1 MSMYLKLAWRNI
13 WRNKR
18 RTLITVSSIMFAVVF
33 ALFVESIERGAHD
46 LMIENMTRFHTGY
59 MQVQDFRYKNEPSLD
74 NSFYYENDIDEW
86 AGENGHRIDFA
97 IPRIETFMLAAGEEQ
112 TRGAIVMGTDLAAEN
127 RLNDLEDRLVDGRF
141 FEPGE
146 GAAVLGGGL
155 AHRLDLA
162 VGDTLVLLG
171 QGRFGMTA
179 AGKFEVAGLIRHP
192 LREMNNQIV
201 YISLPDAQ
209 WLLSAE
215 DHITALLVT
224 PDHVRYTE
232 PVAEM
237 LRSGFDNDELRV
249 LTWPEMMPELLEA
262 LAFDRAS
269 TRVMMI
275 ILYVVIGFGIFGTI
289 LTMTLERIREFGIL
303 LSVGMQ
309 RLKLALVVFIET
321 FFISVL
327 GVMIGFVL
335 GFFIILYFHFNPI
348 RLGGDME
355 AVVQEWGIEP
365 IMPAAL
371 APEIFI
377 WQGMIIFILA
387 TVICLYPGIKIFTL
401 NILDSARN

>member
-1 MSMYLKLAWRNI
+1 MYLKLAWRNI

-33 ALFVESIERGAHD
+33 ALFLESLERGAHN
-46 LMIENMTRFHTGY
+46 LMVENMTRFHTGY
-59 MQVQDFRYKNEPSLD
+59 MQVQDYRYKDEPSLD
-74 NSFYYENDIDEW
+74 NSFHYDGDIEEW
-86 AGENGHRIDFA
+86 MGEDGHLVAFT

-112 TRGAIVMGTDLAAEN
+112 TRGAMVIGTDLAGEN

-141 FEPGE
+141 FEPGD
-146 GAAVLGGGL
+146 GYSVLGEGL
-155 AHRLDLA
+155 ARRLDLA

-179 AGKFEVAGLIRHP
+179 SGKFAVSGLLRHP

-224 PDHVRYTE
+224 PEHARHTMA
-232 PVAEM
+232 VAEM
-237 LRSGFDNDELRV
+237 LRGGFDNDELRV
-249 LTWPEMMPELLEA
+249 LTWSEMMPELLEA
-262 LAFDRAS
+262 LEFDRVT
-269 TRVMMI
+269 TRAMML

-289 LTMTLERIREFGIL
+289 LTMTLERLREFGIL
-303 LSVGMQ
+303 ISVGMH

-321 FFISVL
+321 FIISVI
-327 GVMIGFVL
+327 GVFAGFVL
-335 GFFIILYFHFNPI
+335 GLFPILYFHYNPI
-348 RLGGDME
+348 RLTTDME

-365 IMPAAL
+365 VMPAAI
-371 APEIFI
+371 APDIFL
-377 WQGMIIFILA
+377 WQGMVIFLI
-387 TVICLYPGIKIFTL
+387 TMVICLYPGIRIFTL
-401 NILDSARN
+401 DILKHARS

>member
-1 MSMYLKLAWRNI
+1 M
-13 WRNKR
+13 
-18 RTLITVSSIMFAVVF
+18 ITVSSIMFAVVF

-46 LMIENMTRFHTGY
+46 LMVDNMTRFHTGY
-59 MQVQDFRYKNEPSLD
+59 MQVQDYRYKNEPSLD
-74 NSFYYENDIDEW
+74 NAFYYDNDISDW
-86 AGENGHRIDFA
+86 IGENGHRIAFA
-97 IPRIETFMLAAGEEQ
+97 IPRIETYMLAAGEEQ
-112 TRGAIVMGTDLAAEN
+112 TRGAIVMGTDLAGEN
-127 RLNDLEDRLVDGRF
+127 RLNDLSDRLVEGRF
-141 FEPGE
+141 FDSGD
-146 GAAVLGGGL
+146 ATVVLGDGL
-155 AHRLDLA
+155 AHRLELA

-179 AGKFEVAGLIRHP
+179 SGKFEVAGLIRHP
-192 LREMNNQIV
+192 LRDMNNQIV

-209 WLLSAE
+209 WMLSAE

-224 PDHVRYTE
+224 PDHVRHTE
-232 PVAEM
+232 TVAEM
-237 LRSGFDNDELRV
+237 LRSGFDNVELRV

-269 TRVMMI
+269 TRVMMV

-321 FFISVL
+321 FLISVI
-327 GVMIGFVL
+327 GVLTGFVL
-335 GFFIILYFHFNPI
+335 GFFVILYFHYNPI
-348 RLGGDME
+348 HLGGDME

-371 APEIFI
+371 APDIFM
-377 WQGMIIFILA
+377 WQGMIIFFLA

-401 NILDSARN
+401 NILNSARN